1 MILGRL
7 LTLSETLFAQLYQK
21 GTEIPAAEVLGGVGE
36 ESACGGHDP
45 LWLPWV
51 LVPLVISIP
60 KTSEPVPLSVRCPV
74 KAPSRLCFM
83 HVGQME
89 KSKV

>member
-7 LTLSETLFAQLYQK
+7 LTLSEPLFAQLYQE

-36 ESACGGHDP
+36 ESAHGGHDP
-45 LWLPWV
+45 LWLLRV

-60 KTSEPVPLSVRCPV
+60 KTSEPVPLSVHCPV
-74 KAPSRLCFM
+74 KASQQAVFHAR
-83 HVGQME
+83 GTDGE
-89 KSKV
+89 K